1 MRPAPPPPNLPTG
14 TTDMITAQAYVTDSI
29 ATAGPAQLVLALY
42 DGALGAIE
50 RARTLLVLGAH
61 EGRTDVEATH
71 AQLVKAQRI
80 VTELKVTLDHER
92 GGEIASNL
100 DALYG
105 FCLRTLVDANVSKD
119 PSRLTPASDVLRS
132 LRDTWAE
139 ACC

>member
-1 MRPAPPPPNLPTG
+1 
-14 TTDMITAQAYVTDSI
+14 MITAQAYVTDSI
-29 ATAGPAQLVLALY
+29 GTAGPAQLVLALY

-50 RARTLLVLGAH
+50 RARTILVLGAH
-61 EGRTDVEATH
+61 AGHGGIEAVH

-80 VTELKVTLDHER
+80 VTELRVTLDHER
-92 GGEIASNL
+92 GGDIARNL

-105 FCLRTLVDANVSKD
+105 FCLRTLVDANLTKD

>member
-1 MRPAPPPPNLPTG
+1 
-14 TTDMITAQAYVTDSI
+14 MITAQVYVTDSI

-61 EGRTDVEATH
+61 DGRKDVEAIH

-92 GGEIASNL
+92 GGDIAVNL
-100 DALYG
+100 DGLYA
-105 FCLRTLVDANVSKD
+105 FCHRTLVDANLSKD